1 MAEADVTTMHQWA
14 YRHWTDHAHI
24 LAMARARAWCRPQLE
39 ILDITIELL
48 AEMYGQDARSFD
60 SEWFSRLAH
69 KGQAQHTPRSTLHHE

>member
-1 MAEADVTTMHQWA
+1 MAETDELTMHHWA
-14 YRHWTDHAHI
+14 YKHWRDHAAV
-24 LAMARARAWCRPQLE
+24 LAKARARSWCRPQLE

-69 KGQAQHTPRSTLHHE
+69 KGQGQHNRRSTLHHE